1 MGKIFVGITF
11 LFVLQIFL
19 VGLVVGALARLF
31 IPGPNPMT
39 WGRTSLIGII
49 GALVGGFI
57 SGIFGLEGTP
67 CSNSSN
73 WSCCWNYFI
82 FRETLITRRLHNHIL
97 DMPLSYSFFL

>member
-1 MGKIFVGITF
+1 MGKLFVGITF

-57 SGIFGLEGTP
+57 SGIFGLE
-67 CSNSSN
+67 
-73 WSCCWNYFI
+73 
-82 FRETLITRRLHNHIL
+82 ELLAATLQIGAAAGIILYLERR
-97 DMPLSYSFFL
+97 